1 MINIQLNGEPQQIA
15 VQCSVSQSLENL
27 AIDAQRIAVEKNH
40 KILPKSQY
48 ANTYLV
54 AGDQLE
60 IIQAIGGG

>member
-15 VQCSVSQSLENL
+15 VQCSVSQLLENL

>member
-1 MINIQLNGEPQQIA
+1 MINIQLNGEPQQVA
-15 VQCSVSQSLENL
+15 AQCSISQLLQNL
-27 AIDAQRIAVEKNH
+27 ALDVQRIAVERNQ

-48 ANTYLV
+48 ANTYLT